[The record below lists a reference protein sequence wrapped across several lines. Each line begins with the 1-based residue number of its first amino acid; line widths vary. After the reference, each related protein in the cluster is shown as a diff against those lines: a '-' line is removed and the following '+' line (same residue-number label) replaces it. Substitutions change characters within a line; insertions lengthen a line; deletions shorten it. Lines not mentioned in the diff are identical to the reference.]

1 MPLNA
6 FDRDGYQIVEAVMAE
21 DECDVL
27 LATLSSLPP
36 AAAGTRDLLESDACL
51 DAADRIRS
59 SERLRHILPLDYVAV
74 QCSLFSK
81 TPSRNWLVAPHQDLS
96 IPVRDRIDSPVCTG
110 WSSKQGRMF
119 TQPPVSVLERLIAVR
134 LQLDPGSEATGP
146 LQVLPGSHRQ
156 GRRESRPNLRNGNAL
171 HSCVVGK
178 GGVVAMRPLL
188 VHASSKAIS
197 ALPRR
202 VLHFLF
208 GPRRLPHGLEWAL
221 AI

>member
-1 MPLNA
+1 MPASA

-21 DECDVL
+21 GECEAL
-27 LATLSSLPP
+27 LGTLSLPSGL
-36 AAAGTRDLLESDACL
+36 AGTRSLLDICL
-51 DAADRIRS
+51 GAVDRIRAN
-59 SERLRHILPLDYVAV
+59 EPLRHVLPSDYVAV

-81 TPSRNWLVAPHQDLS
+81 MPDRNWLVAPHQDLS
-96 IPVRDRIDSPVCTG
+96 IPVRDRIDSKACTG
-110 WSSKQGRMF
+110 WSSKEGRLF
-119 TQPPVSVLERLIAVR
+119 TQPPVPVLERLVAIR
-134 LQLDPGSEATGP
+134 LQLDPGSEDTGP

-156 GRRESRPNLRNGNAL
+156 GRRQSRPDLRGGNAMRP
-171 HSCVVGK
+171 CIVGK

-188 VHASSKAIS
+188 VHASSRARS

-208 GPRRLPHGLEWAL
+208 GPRQLPHGLEWAQ